1 MMNKKYQWTLLLC
14 SLIFGLGQL
23 NSSAQS
29 IEKMSTKSQ
38 LLDSSGTV
46 KVGSKIPFFSGWK
59 MSTTTGNAFNL
70 TKTLKQNKNRYILNI
85 CASWC
90 VPCLEGLQKISESK
104 QKFEDANT
112 SVVIL
117 VADSTQHGQEIFE
130 KYNFSWANV
139 VVDEFKTFALR
150 LAPELNK
157 AGKESLSLPK
167 TIIFNQ
173 KGIVEMII
181 GQEGDDYIPL
191 LLGQSK

>member
-1 MMNKKYQWTLLLC
+1 MIKRYRWTLLLC
-14 SLIFGLGQL
+14 SLILGFGQL

-29 IEKMSTKSQ
+29 IEKLSSKSQ
-38 LLDSSGTV
+38 LLETSGTA
-46 KVGSKIPFFSGWK
+46 KVGAKMPFFSGWK
-59 MSTTTGNAFNL
+59 MSNSTGSAFNL
-70 TKTLKQNKNRYILNI
+70 TKTLKQNKRRYVLNI

-90 VPCLEGLQKISESK
+90 TPCLEGLQKIAESK
-104 QKFEDANT
+104 QKFEDANI

-117 VADSTQHGQEIFE
+117 VADSTQHGQEIF
-130 KYNFSWANV
+130 KKFSFTWAHV

-167 TIIFNQ
+167 TIIFNRE
-173 KGIVEMII
+173 GLVEMII

-191 LLGQSK
+191 LLGQAK